1 MAENPDPVGSV
12 ALTITEE
19 KLMTSDQEPKRR
31 KSIQIKHVMLPLIMF
46 SFLLSLPILFSIIW
60 LIYTRQYECEDLLS
74 LPRLQIAIVI
84 GLIIVF
90 IVNNLVVYLRA
101 RFPVPGLLSV
111 MVLLILMLIVGL
123 GLVGAYKKEIRTI
136 PGSPIWIETKV
147 DNENNWNNIKSCIY
161 ETRTCAD
168 LASSSSMLTA
178 YDFTRR
184 KLSSIEFGCC
194 KPPTSC
200 GMEYVN
206 ATFWAEEEQEIDNYI
221 PNDRD
226 CDMWRNEENKLCY
239 NCNACKEGFLR
250 TLRGKWRKIG
260 NFLVAMALLLIIS
273 HLILFVATMWD
284 QYG

>member
-1 MAENPDPVGSV
+1 MNY
-12 ALTITEE
+12 
-19 KLMTSDQEPKRR
+19 KLIKL
-31 KSIQIKHVMLPLIMF
+31 SILD
-46 SFLLSLPILFSIIW
+46 
-60 LIYTRQYECEDLLS
+60 YLS

-90 IVNNLVVYLRA
+90 IVSNLVVYLRA
-101 RFPVPGLLSV
+101 RFPVPELLSV

-123 GLVGAYKKEIRTI
+123 GLVGAYKKEIGTI

-147 DNENNWNNIKSCIY
+147 DNEKNWNNINSSIY
-161 ETRTCAD
+161 ETRTCGD

-184 KLSSIEFGCC
+184 KLSSIESGCC

-206 ATFWAEEEQEIDNYI
+206 TTFWTEEEEQEIDNST

-226 CDMWRNEENKLCY
+226 CDMWRNEGNKLCY
-239 NCNACKEGFLR
+239 NCNACKEGFMR
-250 TLRGKWRKIG
+250 TLHRKWQKIG

-273 HLILFVATMWD
+273 HPILFVATMWD